1 MPTPAAVQQ
10 APSAQELAIETGRQA
25 MEERRAEEG
34 RPWSGLKGRNKMQYA
49 GIVSVPKPV
58 STELLLT
65 GESAAYACLQ
75 LQEAERHELLRAALD
90 ALPNP
95 VVVLDECGMIVLA
108 NATWRRF
115 AANTGLGGMNYGIG
129 MKFLNVCQAAA
140 GPSPDLESV
149 SRGIRGVLE
158 QQRDE
163 YVVDYQPANPDT
175 NGSFRV
181 RVTRFQFAGAP
192 HAIVSHEPLSEIK
205 QAQEGLQQALGEIAR
220 LKERLQAE
228 NLYLQEEIK
237 GAFNFDDIVGE
248 SASLRRVFHK
258 VEQVAPTDSNVL
270 ILGETGTGKE
280 LIARAIHSRSPRQH
294 RPLVKVNCAALPS
307 TLIESEFFGHEKGA
321 FTGALTRKIGRFELA
336 DGGTIFLDEIGDLA
350 LELQAKLLRVLQEGE
365 FERIGSTT
373 TLKVNVRVIA
383 ATNRK
388 LEKEV
393 AAGTFRPDLY
403 YRLSV
408 FPIELPPLRER
419 RDDIPLLVWFFVGR
433 SQRKLGK
440 SITEIPKR
448 IMDALI
454 SYSWPGNVRELENVI
469 ERAVILSPGPT
480 LRVDESFVRVVPRHA
495 ATTSGRSLEE
505 IERAHILRVIEECGG
520 RIKGSNNAA
529 ARLGL
534 NPSTLRSRMKKLSI
548 QRPDV
553 H

>member
-1 MPTPAAVQQ
+1 MN
-10 APSAQELAIETGRQA
+10 
-25 MEERRAEEG
+25 ERRTGKRSALN
-34 RPWSGLKGRNKMQYA
+34 WLKGGNKMQYA
-49 GIVSVPKPV
+49 GIVSVAKPV
-58 STELLLT
+58 STGMLFT
-65 GESAAYACLQ
+65 GESAAYAGLQ
-75 LQEAERHELLRAALD
+75 LQLAERHELLRAALD
-90 ALPNP
+90 ALPNQ
-95 VVVLDECGMIVLA
+95 VAVLDEHGTIVLA
-108 NATWRRF
+108 NAAWRRF
-115 AANTGLGGMNYGIG
+115 AAGNGLGVMNHCIG
-129 MKFLNVCQAAA
+129 MKYPNVCQGAV
-140 GPSPDLESV
+140 GPSADLESV
-149 SRGIRGVLE
+149 SRGIRGVLG
-158 QQRDE
+158 QQLDE
-163 YVVDYQPANPDT
+163 FVTDYQCENPEI

-181 RVTRFQFAGAP
+181 RVTRFQFAGRP
-192 HAIVSHEPLSEIK
+192 HAIVSHEPLSEVK
-205 QAQEGLQQALGEIAR
+205 QAQDGLQQALGEIAR

-237 GAFNFDDIVGE
+237 GVFSFDEIVGE

-280 LIARAIHSRSPRQH
+280 LMARAIHSRSPRQH

-373 TLKVNVRVIA
+373 TLKVDVRVIA

-388 LEKEV
+388 LDKEV

-448 IMDALI
+448 TMDALI

-480 LRVDESFVRVVPRHA
+480 LRVDESFVRAMPRHA
-495 ATTSGRSLEE
+495 AATSGKSLEE

-520 RIKGSNNAA
+520 RIKGTDNAA

-534 NPSTLRSRMKKLSI
+534 NPSTLRSRMKKLGI
-548 QRPDV
+548 QRLDV

>member
-1 MPTPAAVQQ
+1 MPTPAAAEQTL
-10 APSAQELAIETGRQA
+10 SAQELAIESGEEA
-25 MEERRAEEG
+25 MKGRRAERG
-34 RPWSGLKGRNKMQYA
+34 RPWSGLKGGNKMQYA
-49 GIVSVPKPV
+49 GIASVPESVGTGLPF
-58 STELLLT
+58 T
-65 GESAAYACLQ
+65 GEPAAYARLPLQ
-75 LQEAERHELLRAALD
+75 VAERHELLRAALD
-90 ALPNP
+90 ALPNQ
-95 VVVLDECGMIVLA
+95 VVVLDERGMIVLA
-108 NATWRRF
+108 NAAWRRF
-115 AANTGLGGMNYGIG
+115 TPGNGSGVMNHCIG
-129 MKFLNVCQAAA
+129 MKYLNVCQAAVDSSA
-140 GPSPDLESV
+140 DLESV
-149 SRGIRGVLE
+149 SRGICGVLG
-158 QQRDE
+158 QQFDE
-163 YVVDYQPANPDT
+163 FVRECEWNNHDT
-175 NGSFRV
+175 NSSFRI
-181 RVTRFQFAGAP
+181 RITRFQFAGRP

-237 GAFNFDDIVGE
+237 GVFSFDEIVGE
-248 SASLRRVFHK
+248 SAGLRRVFHK

-280 LIARAIHSRSPRQH
+280 LLARAIHGRSPRQH

-393 AAGTFRPDLY
+393 VACTFRPDLY

-440 SITEIPKR
+440 SITEISKR
-448 IMDALI
+448 TMDALT

-480 LRVDESFVRVVPRHA
+480 LRVDESFVRAVPRHA
-495 ATTSGRSLEE
+495 AATSGKTLEE

-520 RIKGSNNAA
+520 RIKGTDNAA

-534 NPSTLRSRMKKLSI
+534 NPSTLRSRMKKLAI
-548 QRPDV
+548 KGPGMR
-553 H
+553 